1 MKITRINKGEWGK
14 TKAFFDLEVE
24 GFTIKGFTIV
34 DGINGLFVGMPSVK
48 KNDEYFDTVWANKEL
63 KDKLKELAIA
73 AYGQEDPVVTEEQPV
88 VATETAQTE
97 AFDDEDIPF

>member
-1 MKITRINKGEWGK
+1 MNKGDWGK

-34 DGINGLFVGMPSVK
+34 DGVNGLFVGMPSVK
-48 KNDEYFDTVWANKEL
+48 KNDEYFDTVRADKEL
-63 KDKLKELAIA
+63 KDKLKELAVA
-73 AYGQEDPVVTEEQPV
+73 AYGQEDPIITEEQPV
-88 VATETAQTE
+88 IATETAQTE